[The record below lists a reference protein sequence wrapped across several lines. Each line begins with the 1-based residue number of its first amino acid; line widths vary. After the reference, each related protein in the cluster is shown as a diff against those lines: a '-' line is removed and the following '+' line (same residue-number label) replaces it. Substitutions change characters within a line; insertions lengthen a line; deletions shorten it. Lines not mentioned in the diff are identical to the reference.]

1 MPNTVTRPY
10 FCVHCDDWA
19 DHPTHEHR
27 KTSRRVG
34 KRGKVVLI
42 YLTAEA
48 LEAYQSIPDG
58 EKSKVAQAAFIEY
71 AKRKDKLSP

>member
-1 MPNTVTRPY
+1 MPNPRP
-10 FCVHCDDWA
+10 
-19 DHPTHEHR
+19 R

-48 LEAYQSIPDG
+48 LEAYQSIPGGD
-58 EKSKVAQAAFIEY
+58 KSKVAQAAFIEY
-71 AKRKDKLSP
+71 AKRKDKPYP